1 MLECEEIAAR
11 IYAPPPEL
19 SMPASHQL
27 YYLGLWNRRGCA
39 LTIGIDV
46 GRLRQLAL
54 IVRERSFSRAAESLG
69 ISQPALS
76 KNIRSMERTLGVQ
89 LLERGRFGALPT
101 AFGLALVRH
110 ADAIDAELRSAI
122 QEVDALRVAR
132 SGHVAVGCGPSEAT
146 RLLPMALTRLRT
158 RAPGITVTVLYGL
171 NEALMPMVKHGE
183 VDFALS
189 SIPARSADPDL
200 RQIRLHEDRAAVIA
214 RNGHPLLERRG
225 PITPQHLLDQQWI
238 LASHSE
244 LERRALDD
252 VFIETGLTPPPV
264 ALETTSAV
272 LMKTMVMQ
280 SDLLTFLPREL
291 IYWEERAGMLCA
303 LKLVAPSWHRIV
315 GLTLRARA
323 GISPVAQ
330 ALIDSLRE
338 VGGEFSL

>member
-1 MLECEEIAAR
+1 MPAR
-11 IYAPPPEL
+11 IGFPCLLVTNYITGGYGIA
-19 SMPASHQL
+19 
-27 YYLGLWNRRGCA
+27 GVGA

-54 IVRERSFSRAAESLG
+54 IVRERSFSKAAESLG

-76 KNIRSMERTLGVQ
+76 KNIRSMERALGVQ

-110 ADAIDAELRSAI
+110 ADAIDAELRSAV

-132 SGHVAVGCGPSEAT
+132 SGHVTVGCGPSEAT
-146 RLLPMALTRLRT
+146 RLLPMALTRLRA

-189 SIPARSADPDL
+189 SIPARSSDADL
-200 RQIRLHEDRAAVIA
+200 RQIRLHEDRAAVIV

-225 PITPQHLLDQQWI
+225 PITPQHLQDQQWI
-238 LASHSE
+238 VARHSE

-252 VFIETGLTPPPV
+252 VFIEAGLTPPTV
-264 ALETTSAV
+264 TLETTSAV

-291 IYWEERAGMLCA
+291 IYWEERAGLLSA

-315 GLTLRARA
+315 GLTLRTRA